1 MIKIK
6 FEKREDIFSLSV
18 KGHANFAE
26 AGKDIV
32 CAGVSAILYALIGFL
47 KNNEEHIEDKKIRA
61 DSGDACVFC
70 VGDEKIQA
78 AAELALI
85 GFLQIEKQYENF
97 ISVEVNCEEMK
108 R

>member
-1 MIKIK
+1 MIKIR

-47 KNNEEHIEDKKIRA
+47 QNNEEHIEDKQIRA
-61 DSGDACVFC
+61 DSGDAYVFC
-70 VGDEKIQA
+70 VGDEKILA

-85 GFLQIEKQYENF
+85 GFLQIEKQYSEF
-97 ISVEVNCEEMK
+97 VSVKVNLEEMK
-108 R
+108 K